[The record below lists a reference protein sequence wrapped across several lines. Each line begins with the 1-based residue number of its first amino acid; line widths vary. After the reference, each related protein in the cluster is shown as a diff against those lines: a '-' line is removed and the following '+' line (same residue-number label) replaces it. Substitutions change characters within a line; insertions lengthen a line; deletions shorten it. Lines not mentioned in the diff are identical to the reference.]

1 MSIGRSFIESIQ
13 KGFASLEYDLDGFD
27 SPKNIKL
34 NKNTILKELESQSSQ
49 RLLIIGEALRLQK
62 KISHIEKITN
72 YDPWFINQLKIIVEL
87 EKLIKKNKL
96 NSKILLLAKKNGFSD
111 KKIAA
116 LKKIAEKKVRKLRSL
131 HNIHPSYRLVD
142 TCAGEFNSKTPYLYS
157 TYDWSFDNPRFCE
170 SNPTNKKKVIILG
183 GGPNRIGQGI
193 EFDYCCVHAVYALKE
208 KGIETIM
215 VNCNPETVSTD
226 YDTADRLYF
235 EPLTAES
242 VIEIYKRESSNGKVL
257 GVYVQFGGQTP
268 LKIAKELENEGIDI
282 LGTSTEAI
290 DLAEDRDRFS
300 DTLTFLKISQPL
312 NGFAKNIEQTLAIAN
327 KINYPVLVRPSYVL
341 GGRAMEI
348 AYNQKDLRSFAK
360 KAMDVSKNNIIL
372 VDQYLENAIEI
383 DVDLIRDSS
392 GDIYIAGIMEH
403 IEEAGIHSGDSACSI
418 PPFSINQQA
427 INLIKDWVSKIAN
440 KINVIGLMNTQLAL
454 KDEKLYVLEVNPRA
468 SRTVPFVAK
477 ATGIPIS
484 KISSK
489 VMVGDLL
496 KNLLAPYKLKKQL
509 IYNVKESVF
518 PFNKFDGVD
527 LILGPEMK
535 STGEVMGIDNSFLSA
550 YIKSQI
556 ASGTNLPKK
565 GNVFLSIDDDN
576 KKLIIDIAKKLS
588 KLNFKLVATKG
599 TAEYLKKNKISVNVI
614 NKVKEGSPHIVDALK
629 NNEIQFV
636 INTTKT
642 QGSIRDSYSIRRT
655 SLMYNIPYYTTIAGV
670 RVAVDAIQH
679 LKNNPLKV
687 KSLQSIH

>member
-1 MSIGRSFIESIQ
+1 
-13 KGFASLEYDLDGFD
+13 
-27 SPKNIKL
+27 
-34 NKNTILKELESQSSQ
+34 
-49 RLLIIGEALRLQK
+49 
-62 KISHIEKITN
+62 
-72 YDPWFINQLKIIVEL
+72 
-87 EKLIKKNKL
+87 
-96 NSKILLLAKKNGFSD
+96 
-111 KKIAA
+111 
-116 LKKIAEKKVRKLRSL
+116 
-131 HNIHPSYRLVD
+131 
-142 TCAGEFNSKTPYLYS
+142 
-157 TYDWSFDNPRFCE
+157 
-170 SNPTNKKKVIILG
+170 
-183 GGPNRIGQGI
+183 QGI